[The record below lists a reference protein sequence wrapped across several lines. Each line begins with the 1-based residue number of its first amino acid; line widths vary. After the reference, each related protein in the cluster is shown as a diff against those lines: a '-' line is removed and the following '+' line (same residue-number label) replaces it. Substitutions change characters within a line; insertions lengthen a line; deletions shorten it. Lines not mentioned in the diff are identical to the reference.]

1 MAIQVC
7 RTGNQGQYEKTFYE
21 NSAIYYTRDGF
32 DFDLAQSSKDV
43 VISRLSELMKDAAR
57 QTISN
62 TWSQIDI
69 FSHRMNVGD
78 IVIVPKKNSPIT
90 AVGII
95 SSQYRY
101 KPDDMFPQKHTR
113 SVDYIAFDIE
123 KKKPLEFTYAK
134 SRMLEKYNERLE
146 KLDHLCVW

>member
-62 TWSQIDI
+62 TYLQCGSQSDQ
-69 FSHRMNVGD
+69 SAPRAAWV
-78 IVIVPKKNSPIT
+78 
-90 AVGII
+90 
-95 SSQYRY
+95 
-101 KPDDMFPQKHTR
+101 
-113 SVDYIAFDIE
+113 
-123 KKKPLEFTYAK
+123 
-134 SRMLEKYNERLE
+134 
-146 KLDHLCVW
+146 